1 MESQLSNIGKGET
14 ISPTVAK
21 QKRDERLDFL
31 RGICIAGMVVWHL
44 LSDPSFPR
52 WLSFPVIQ
60 VFNFVAEGFILLAG
74 IGVGLGFLRYD
85 ASSKIWHHYLVRA
98 LKMLL
103 LHYGIVLGLIGW
115 FKLAHVGLPEKYA
128 ESSTELLRAIISLEF
143 QPYLGDILSIFVFL
157 FATVPFIFLIYKTGI
172 TGLLTVSLGLYIMAV
187 LNPSIPTLNRSG
199 AFHFNDWQLY
209 FVLGI
214 VLGIKYEP
222 AISYA
227 RRRAFPLGLIALLVF
242 VLAIPI
248 RIALKSNPSFA
259 ENVPQWLLDRR
270 SPLTFFRTAYV
281 LAQLALVFLI
291 VIRCWDRIKEWR
303 AVHILVYWG
312 RHSLFLFV
320 ASVFLDYAIKA
331 FLSSYD
337 VHFPA
342 NLLGLLGELIC
353 LHLLALAWGKL
364 RFPLRGPGSQALQN
378 EHR

>member
-1 MESQLSNIGKGET
+1 Y
-14 ISPTVAK
+14 
-21 QKRDERLDFL
+21 RL
-31 RGICIAGMVVWHL
+31 
-44 LSDPSFPR
+44 
-52 WLSFPVIQ
+52 
-60 VFNFVAEGFILLAG
+60 
-74 IGVGLGFLRYD
+74 IGV
-85 ASSKIWHHYLVRA
+85 A
-98 LKMLL
+98 
-103 LHYGIVLGLIGW
+103 
-115 FKLAHVGLPEKYA
+115 
-128 ESSTELLRAIISLEF
+128 
-143 QPYLGDILSIFVFL
+143 
-157 FATVPFIFLIYKTGI
+157 
-172 TGLLTVSLGLYIMAV
+172 GLLTASLGLYTLAV
-187 LNPSIPTLNRSG
+187 LYPGAFHFDAWQLDFVLGIINNRSG
-199 AFHFNDWQLY
+199 AFHFDAWQLY